1 EQHLKPWKNPST
13 TAKSIEET
21 AVMEA
26 INKLKSTDPPQFLSP
41 NEQLSVASRKASE
54 FLFAFLKPYS
64 PKSPFDKLL
73 TDGFDAEQ
81 IWQQIDIQSHPLIS
95 SLNRDVKR
103 FEQNPLQISS
113 LFKGNNKIGLKNGDF
128 EDDGD
133 VGLEEDGED
142 FEDEDEDEGESES
155 GDESEDDDDEEEDE
169 EVEDDG
175 DGVPEV
181 EDEFLKMKDLEK
193 FLVKE
198 EKKEYG
204 GQDDLKKNK
213 NKKNKRGNDEDDDD
227 DDDDDEKSESDDD
240 LEEGGLNELLMYGG
254 GNDDDEDNAK
264 EIRFEDFY
272 LPNKKMPKRRVKQMD
287 KSDDSDSEDEKDF
300 MPKISPEQVNESD
313 QSDEPESDDSDKPQS
328 DKNLSTHER
337 EHKKLQAKIKQ
348 MEEANLAA
356 KDWTMQGEVTASKRP
371 RDSALEV
378 DLDYEHNLRPPPVI
392 TEEVTTSL
400 EDIIKKRISE
410 GRFDDV
416 QRAPKLP
423 SAAPKERKEL
433 DDNKSKKG
441 LAEIYEEEYAQQTGI
456 AAAPLSHNDEL
467 RKEASE
473 LFKRLCLK
481 LDALSHFHFAPKP
494 VMEDMTIPTNV
505 PALAM
510 EEIAPVA
517 VSDAAMLAP
526 EEVFAGKGDIKEDA
540 ELTKED
546 RKRKRANKKRKF
558 KAINAARTA
567 NRTADKT
574 LQSNVEGKE
583 V

>member
-1 EQHLKPWKNPST
+1 MAEGKIL
-13 TAKSIEET
+13 
-21 AVMEA
+21 MEA
-26 INKLKSTDPPQFLSP
+26 INKLKSSEPPQFLSP
-41 NEQLSVASRKASE
+41 NEDLSVASRKACE
-54 FLFAFLKPYS
+54 YLFAFPKPYS

-73 TDGFDAEQ
+73 TDGFDTEQ
-81 IWQQIDIQSHPLIS
+81 IWQQIYIQSRPLII
-95 SLNRDVKR
+95 SLNRDINR
-103 FEQNPLQISS
+103 FQQNPLQISS
-113 LFKGNNKIGLKNGDF
+113 LFKDNEKIGLENGDF

-133 VGLEEDGED
+133 VGFQEDGDD
-142 FEDEDEDEGESES
+142 FEDEDEDGVESES
-155 GDESEDDDDEEEDE
+155 GDESEEEE

-193 FLVKE
+193 FLVEE
-198 EKKEYG
+198 EKKEYEG
-204 GQDDLKKNK
+204 EDNLNKKK
-213 NKKNKRGNDEDDDD
+213 KKNKRGKDEDDDD
-227 DDDDDEKSESDDD
+227 EESETDDD
-240 LEEGGLNELLMYGG
+240 LENGGLNELLMYGG

-264 EIRFEDFY
+264 EIRYEDFY
-272 LPNKKMPKRRVKQMD
+272 LPNKKMSKRRVKQVD
-287 KSDDSDSEDEKDF
+287 KSDDSEMEDEKNF
-300 MPKISPEQVNESD
+300 MPKRRLEQVNESD
-313 QSDEPESDDSDKPQS
+313 QSDEPESDDGDEPQG

-337 EHKKLQAKIKQ
+337 ERKKLQAKIKL

-356 KDWTMQGEVTASKRP
+356 KDWTMKGEVTASKRP

-378 DLDYEHNLRPPPVI
+378 DLDFEHNLRPPPVI

-423 SAAPKERKEL
+423 SVAPKERKEL

-441 LAEIYEEEYAQQTGI
+441 LAEIYEEEYAQQTGL
-456 AAAPLSHNDEL
+456 AAAPLSDNDEL

-473 LFKRLCLK
+473 LFKKLCLK

-546 RKRKRANKKRKF
+546 RKRKRAAKKRKF
-558 KAINAARTA
+558 KAINAARTE
-567 NRTADKT
+567 NQTADKT
-574 LQSNVEGKE
+574 LQSNVGR
-583 V
+583 

>member
-1 EQHLKPWKNPST
+1 
-13 TAKSIEET
+13 
-21 AVMEA
+21 MEA
-26 INKLKSTDPPQFLSP
+26 INKLKSTDPPQFLSQ
-41 NEQLSVASRKASE
+41 NEDLSLASRKASE
-54 FLFAFLKPYS
+54 YLFAFLKPYS

-95 SLNRDVKR
+95 SLKRDIKR

-113 LFKGNNKIGLKNGDF
+113 LFKGNEKIGLENGNF

-133 VGLEEDGED
+133 VSLEEDGED
-142 FEDEDEDEGESES
+142 FENEDEDEEGDEDDGESES
-155 GDESEDDDDEEEDE
+155 DEEDEEEE

-181 EDEFLKMKDLEK
+181 EDEFLKMKDLEN
-193 FLVKE
+193 FLVRE
-198 EKKEYG
+198 EKKEYEG
-204 GQDDLKKNK
+204 EDNLNKKKKK
-213 NKKNKRGNDEDDDD
+213 NKKNKRSN
-227 DDDDDEKSESDDD
+227 DDDDEESESDDD
-240 LEEGGLNELLMYGG
+240 MEDGGLNELLMYGG
-254 GNDDDEDNAK
+254 GNDDDEDNTK
-264 EIRFEDFY
+264 EIRYEDFY
-272 LPNKKMPKRRVKQMD
+272 LPNKKTPKRRVKQVD
-287 KSDDSDSEDEKDF
+287 KSVDSEMEDEKNF
-300 MPKISPEQVNESD
+300 MPKRRPEQVNESD
-313 QSDEPESDDSDKPQS
+313 QSDESESDDGDEPQS

-337 EHKKLQAKIKQ
+337 ERKKLQAKIKQ

-378 DLDYEHNLRPPPVI
+378 DLDFEHNLRPPPVI

-441 LAEIYEEEYAQQTGI
+441 LAEIYEEEYAQQTGL

-546 RKRKRANKKRKF
+546 RKRKRATKKRKF
-558 KAINAARTA
+558 KAINAAKTA

-574 LQSNVEGKE
+574 LQSNVEAGKE

>member
-1 EQHLKPWKNPST
+1 
-13 TAKSIEET
+13 
-21 AVMEA
+21 MEA
-26 INKLKSTDPPQFLSP
+26 INKLKSTDPPQFLSQ
-41 NEQLSVASRKASE
+41 NEDLSLASRKASE
-54 FLFAFLKPYS
+54 YLFAFLKPYS

-95 SLNRDVKR
+95 SLKRDIKR

-113 LFKGNNKIGLKNGDF
+113 LFKGNEKIGLENGNF

-133 VGLEEDGED
+133 VSLEEDGED
-142 FEDEDEDEGESES
+142 FENEDEDEEGDEDDGESES
-155 GDESEDDDDEEEDE
+155 DEEDEEEE

-181 EDEFLKMKDLEK
+181 EDEFLKMKDLEN
-193 FLVKE
+193 FLVRE
-198 EKKEYG
+198 EKKEYEG
-204 GQDDLKKNK
+204 EDNLNKKKKK
-213 NKKNKRGNDEDDDD
+213 NKKNKRSN
-227 DDDDDEKSESDDD
+227 DDDDEESESDDD
-240 LEEGGLNELLMYGG
+240 MEDGGLNELLMYGG
-254 GNDDDEDNAK
+254 GNDDDEDNTK
-264 EIRFEDFY
+264 EIRYEDFY
-272 LPNKKMPKRRVKQMD
+272 LPNKKTPKRRVKQVD
-287 KSDDSDSEDEKDF
+287 KSVDSEMEDEKNF
-300 MPKISPEQVNESD
+300 MPKRRPEQVNESD
-313 QSDEPESDDSDKPQS
+313 QSDESESDDGDEPQS

-337 EHKKLQAKIKQ
+337 ERKKLQAKIKQ

-378 DLDYEHNLRPPPVI
+378 DLDFEHNLRPPPVI

-441 LAEIYEEEYAQQTGI
+441 LAEIYEEEYAQQTGL

-546 RKRKRANKKRKF
+546 RKRKRATKKRKF
-558 KAINAARTA
+558 KAINAAKTA